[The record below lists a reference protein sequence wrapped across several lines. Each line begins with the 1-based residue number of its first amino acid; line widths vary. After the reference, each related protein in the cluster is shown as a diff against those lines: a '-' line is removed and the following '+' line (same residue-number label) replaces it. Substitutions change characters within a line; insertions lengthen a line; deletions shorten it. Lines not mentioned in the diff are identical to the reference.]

1 MFCSVASGSVETGQ
15 KDLIQIKTER
25 RETKQKLLAE
35 QEEIKQE
42 NLSLKTDT
50 LTLHARKEN
59 LLYDVSALDVELEK
73 RLDFI
78 NMLDKLKALLHK
90 LLSMIPV
97 VREFARL
104 VEEKRDIRAAS
115 PYGYTPLGRLL
126 KEYRTPHPRYERLVI
141 FPEIASWQTS
151 RGEVVPLYEDFNRR
165 GTDYR
170 LVGFWN
176 VQTEQAI
183 KVLEIRDEI
192 TLENRICTLGQA
204 EVYMKAVESF
214 VEDMNTPE
222 RARDSCPVYK
232 ADKDE
237 WNR

>member
-1 MFCSVASGSVETGQ
+1 M
-15 KDLIQIKTER
+15 
-25 RETKQKLLAE
+25 
-35 QEEIKQE
+35 
-42 NLSLKTDT
+42 
-50 LTLHARKEN
+50 
-59 LLYDVSALDVELEK
+59 
-73 RLDFI
+73 
-78 NMLDKLKALLHK
+78 
-90 LLSMIPV
+90 
-97 VREFARL
+97 
-104 VEEKRDIRAAS
+104 
-115 PYGYTPLGRLL
+115 
-126 KEYRTPHPRYERLVI
+126 
-141 FPEIASWQTS
+141 
-151 RGEVVPLYEDFNRR
+151 VPLYEDFNRR

-192 TLENRICTLGQA
+192 TPENRICTLGQA